1 MLSFSEI
8 STLENFLCLTMH
20 FRNSS
25 QFLLLLSCKILSQ
38 HFYSL
43 IQCLR
48 HMYTYKIAGRSHPWK
63 QKCWERHWDE
73 NSTTTQLMWN
83 NSTWWER
90 LKDFP
95 PLYHRNLPGGQCL
108 YQRALKQIVLVLPQS
123 IAPWH
128 HISVFGKHSSSHE
141 EHPNC
146 ITFSS
151 NRKKASFA
159 RNSTNTAWF
168 LFWLPSQSMICN
180 PSRTLT
186 VMETLPASLKWR
198 GDGSKAHSMP
208 YKYWWINCRTEGVK
222 ENAWSEL
229 FFKDLD
235 EYPDGYS

>member
-1 MLSFSEI
+1 
-8 STLENFLCLTMH
+8 MH

-25 QFLLLLSCKILSQ
+25 QFLLLVSCKILSQ

-43 IQCLR
+43 IQCLW
-48 HMYTYKIAGRSHPWK
+48 HMYTYKIAGRSHPRK
-63 QKCWERHWDE
+63 KNCWERHWDG
-73 NSTTTQLMWN
+73 NSTTTLLLRN

-90 LKDFP
+90 LWDFT
-95 PLYHRNLPGGQCL
+95 PLYHGDLPGGQCL

-128 HISVFGKHSSSHE
+128 RISVFGKHSSSYE

-151 NRKKASFA
+151 NQKTASFA
-159 RNSTNTAWF
+159 RNSTKHSMISVLTTI
-168 LFWLPSQSMICN
+168 PQYMICN
-180 PSRTLT
+180 PRGTLT

-198 GDGSKAHSMP
+198 GDGSKAHSLP

-229 FFKDLD
+229 FFKDHYVHL
-235 EYPDGYS
+235 DGYS